1 MKQYRLLRNNKE
13 SGPYSAEELIQLGF
27 KPYDLIWADGKS
39 AAWRYPGEIEEFKL
53 YAPEVEEQPFDR
65 FYKKPSAVNEAKKE
79 TPVTTTTTSINAI
92 PSVAVKP
99 EKPRIRIKADSRKI
113 ETPVASK
120 PVTQKETASPA
131 FKEETVKPAI
141 QKEMAKAAQT
151 TATNPD
157 WKDMWLNWEQE
168 KKAVSAANNIPLKEQ
183 PKEALETKFVQSL
196 DEIKERYAETV
207 LKPRK
212 NSPVSKSGNFITVL
226 VLIIAIA
233 GFAMWMGFKWSGK
246 SNAITEQKVVNPQP
260 QPDKSVAKNEEATE
274 QILPANNETE
284 PANNKTKDVST
295 VPVSATTSDKHV
307 VQTSKIPASKKSQI
321 LSNTDKSRKE
331 NPSLVVL
338 PKEKKPV
345 KDFAH
350 QIKPNDIPLVNNNAA
365 ENEIAE
371 NKNIAPPRKQ
381 EHQPGYTHFKQQ
393 PKITDFI
400 AVDTY
405 APSTASAVGVKLRVQ
420 NISDVPVDMAMID
433 LQYYDAAGRYQTG
446 ATIYVRNIGAG
457 QIVTVPAPDNSHA
470 VKVNYRISM
479 VSSESNNLYLIA
491 D

>member
-151 TATNPD
+151 AATNPD

-246 SNAITEQKVVNPQP
+246 SNAV
-260 QPDKSVAKNEEATE
+260 TE

-321 LSNTDKSRKE
+321 LINTDKSRKE
-331 NPSLVVL
+331 NSSLVVL

-381 EHQPGYTHFKQQ
+381 EHPGYTHFK
-393 PKITDFI
+393 
-400 AVDTY
+400 
-405 APSTASAVGVKLRVQ
+405 
-420 NISDVPVDMAMID
+420 
-433 LQYYDAAGRYQTG
+433 
-446 ATIYVRNIGAG
+446 
-457 QIVTVPAPDNSHA
+457 
-470 VKVNYRISM
+470 
-479 VSSESNNLYLIA
+479 
-491 D
+491 

>member
-39 AAWRYPGEIEEFKL
+39 AGWRYPSEMEEFKP
-53 YAPEVEEQPFDR
+53 YAPVVEEQPFDR
-65 FYKKPSAVNEAKKE
+65 FYKKPSAINEVKKE
-79 TPVTTTTTSINAI
+79 TLVTTTSVNAI

-131 FKEETVKPAI
+131 FKEKTVKPAI
-141 QKEMAKAAQT
+141 QKEMAKAPQT
-151 TATNPD
+151 AATNPD

-246 SNAITEQKVVNPQP
+246 SNAVTEQKVVNPQP

-295 VPVSATTSDKHV
+295 VPVSATTSDRLV
-307 VQTSKIPASKKSQI
+307 VETSKIPASKKSQI
-321 LSNTDKSRKE
+321 LINTDKSRKE

-350 QIKPNDIPLVNNNAA
+350 QIKPNEIPLAKNNVA
-365 ENEIAE
+365 ETDIAE
-371 NKNIAPPRKQ
+371 NRNVATPLKKQ
-381 EHQPGYTHFKQQ
+381 ERPTEYNHFKQQ

-400 AVDTY
+400 SVDTY

-433 LQYYDAAGRYQTG
+433 LQYYDA
-446 ATIYVRNIGAG
+446 
-457 QIVTVPAPDNSHA
+457 
-470 VKVNYRISM
+470 
-479 VSSESNNLYLIA
+479 
-491 D
+491 